1 MTPDEE
7 RAFEVIE
14 AGMAAGMNF
23 GNSDP
28 DPSPYADEGPYGSP
42 VEYHKK
48 AGLTRRGKVAV
59 AVAGVAIVGGG
70 TVWFQ
75 TYSAAVAKEE
85 KEAAALQ
92 LQVKQLELEEMKIR
106 NDRAAA
112 DMKAA
117 TASAAKIQAALDQCV
132 KETFDQVSKEYG
144 TVSKSAV
151 VADCKRQYAPVVDGS
166 GMAAA
171 SVARDAGGTGG
182 GGGGGVNSPA
192 LLGLVAGGGLA
203 LAVFARKGKKAE
215 A

>member
-7 RAFEVIE
+7 RAFEVIQ

-28 DPSPYADEGPYGSP
+28 DPSPYADEGPYGAP
-42 VEYHKK
+42 VEYHSK

-70 TVWFQ
+70 TIWFQ
-75 TYSAAVAKEE
+75 TYSAAVAKDE

-106 NDRAAA
+106 NDKAAA

-132 KETFDQVSKEYG
+132 KETFGQVSKEYG
-144 TVSKSAV
+144 TPSKSAV
-151 VADCKRQYAPVVDGS
+151 VADCKRQYASVDGS

-171 SVARDAGGTGG
+171 GAARDAGDT

-192 LLGLVAGGGLA
+192 LLGLVAGGALA